1 MPVAS
6 QCYIR
11 RRTLEDFEQLAI
23 SEKIIPYQLDK
34 HTLRIFVMLHFDF
47 YGIFYQVF
55 SYFRDSSQPYC

>member
-23 SEKIIPYQLDK
+23 SEKIIPYQFEK

-55 SYFRDSSQPYC
+55 

>member
-6 QCYIR
+6 QCHVR

-23 SEKIIPYQLDK
+23 SEKIIPYQFEK

-55 SYFRDSSQPYC
+55 